1 MNNEMKSKN
10 QSSWRFFFFTLI
22 LNSDLFLEDVPHLAV
37 GALSKINIVIV
48 KKEYYKID

>member
-1 MNNEMKSKN
+1 MKWKVKISHLGD
-10 QSSWRFFFFTLI
+10 FFFTLI